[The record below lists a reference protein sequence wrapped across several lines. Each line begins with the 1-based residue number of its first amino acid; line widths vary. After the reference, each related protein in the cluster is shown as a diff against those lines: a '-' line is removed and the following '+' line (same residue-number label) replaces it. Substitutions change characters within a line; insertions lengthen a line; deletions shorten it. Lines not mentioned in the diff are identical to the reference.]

1 MIRLSP
7 TLGIVPVFF
16 QSKHPP
22 TPKEEKTS
30 VKFSPFGSCDLDF
43 LPDLSQIWLSDCQNY
58 RTQRLIWETDAFQEG
73 IGPFAAENLR
83 CHIFLYINFISFTP
97 NSSISR
103 WFHPDSAL
111 RWVVKIF
118 RRMEDW
124 HGGLSLDVC
133 RKEARKS
140 HGVASG
146 KHVDV
151 FFSAVFFES
160 HLFRELWLF
169 LGVQLMEIKQLVFKV
184 EMIFLES
191 ANMLLVCFFF
201 FFFFRTFHRVGIILN
216 PHRNHKNHHT
226 HVFFRP
232 LKLTQV
238 PMLMEWWT
246 CFLYLYT
253 VFWNLP

>member
-1 MIRLSP
+1 M
-7 TLGIVPVFF
+7 
-16 QSKHPP
+16 
-22 TPKEEKTS
+22 
-30 VKFSPFGSCDLDF
+30 
-43 LPDLSQIWLSDCQNY
+43 
-58 RTQRLIWETDAFQEG
+58 
-73 IGPFAAENLR
+73 
-83 CHIFLYINFISFTP
+83 SFTP

-103 WFHPDSAL
+103 WFHPDLAL

-160 HLFRELWLF
+160 HFFRELWLF

-191 ANMLLVCFFF
+191 ANMLLVFFF
-201 FFFFRTFHRVGIILN
+201 FFFSDFS
-216 PHRNHKNHHT
+216 PSWNH
-226 HVFFRP
+226 P
-232 LKLTQV
+232 Q
-238 PMLMEWWT
+238 PAQESQESSYT
-246 CFLYLYT
+246 CFFPTFKTYPGSNAYGMMNLFFVPVYSILKPSIASKMFAQRISALLLFLNECLPMVIYPP
-253 VFWNLP
+253 WN